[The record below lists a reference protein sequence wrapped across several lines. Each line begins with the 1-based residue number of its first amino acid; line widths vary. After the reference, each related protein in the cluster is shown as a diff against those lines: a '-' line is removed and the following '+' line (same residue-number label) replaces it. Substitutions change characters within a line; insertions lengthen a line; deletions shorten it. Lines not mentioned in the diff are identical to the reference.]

1 LIAPPLLDP
10 AEPVAAPADPAGGE
24 AAAPPDSAGPAEA
37 AGASAELV
45 DDESPFF
52 VQAAID
58 SAVAKATARTADRR
72 TVSFIA
78 DFLLGFLDDSRP
90 GWD

>member
-1 LIAPPLLDP
+1 MFPPLLDP
-10 AEPVAAPADPAGGE
+10 AEPVAAPAEPAGAG
-24 AAAPPDSAGPAEA
+24 AAAPPDPAGAEA
-37 AGASAELV
+37 AAGAASELA
-45 DDESPFF
+45 DEESPFL

-58 SAVAKATARTADRR
+58 KVVAKATARTADRR

-78 DFLLGFLDDSRP
+78 DFLLGFLDYRRP